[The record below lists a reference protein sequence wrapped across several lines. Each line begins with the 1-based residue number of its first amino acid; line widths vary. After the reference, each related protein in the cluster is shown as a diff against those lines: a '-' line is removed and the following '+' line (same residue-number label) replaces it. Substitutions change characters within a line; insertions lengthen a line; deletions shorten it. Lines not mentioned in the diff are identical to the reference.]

1 MTYVYASILLVFNT
15 LCLVLVAIGL
25 PGNWLMVAAAALVA
39 WLTWQR
45 GAPWGE
51 QMFHPAVLVVGLGL
65 AMLGELLE
73 FLAGAGGSR
82 VAGGSKAG
90 MWGALIG
97 GIVGGIIATFAIP
110 VPILGSILG
119 ACLGAFAGA
128 LVFELG
134 GGQKLGFSIRSGGG
148 AAAGRLLGTLAK
160 LAVGLALW
168 AALTVAA
175 FWP

>member
-1 MTYVYASILLVFNT
+1 MTYLYASILLLFNT
-15 LCLVLVAIGL
+15 LCLLLVAIGL

-45 GAPWGE
+45 GAPWAE
-51 QMFHPAVLVVGLGL
+51 QMFHPGVLIIGL
-65 AMLGELLE
+65 ALALAGELLE
-73 FLAGAGGSR
+73 FAAGAGGSR

-97 GIVGGIIATFAIP
+97 GIVGGVIATFAIP
-110 VPILGSILG
+110 IPILGSVLG
-119 ACLGAFAGA
+119 ACLGAFIGA
-128 LVFELG
+128 LIFELA
-134 GGQKLGFSIRSGGG
+134 GGQKLGFSIRSGSG

-168 AALTVAA
+168 ALLTIAA